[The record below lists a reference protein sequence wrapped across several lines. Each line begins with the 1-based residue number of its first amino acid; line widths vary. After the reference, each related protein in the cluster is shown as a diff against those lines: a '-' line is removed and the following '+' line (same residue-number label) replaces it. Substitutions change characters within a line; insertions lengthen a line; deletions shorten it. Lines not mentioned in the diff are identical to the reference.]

1 MLVALSVLLI
11 SDGNAGGLL
20 VGLWLFF
27 VAFTLLE
34 ALMPSLMS
42 RLAPAQSRGTA
53 LGVYNTFQFL
63 GVFIGGA
70 LGGLLFDFFGGP
82 GVFIFSAVAVLV
94 WLILVLVSQAPKLL
108 ESRTVD
114 LKNAMEHDFSELVA
128 QFRRLPGVC
137 EVILLP
143 GENIAYLKVDP
154 ERFHN
159 ESLSDIA
166 DIEVW

>member
-1 MLVALSVLLI
+1 V
-11 SDGNAGGLL
+11 

-42 RLAPAQSRGTA
+42 RLAPAQSKGTA

-63 GVFIGGA
+63 GVFTGGA
-70 LGGLLFDFFGGP
+70 LGGWLFGLFGGS
-82 GVFIFSAVAVLV
+82 GVFIFSVVAVLA
-94 WLILVLVSQAPKLL
+94 WLILVVAVPAPKLL

-114 LKNAMEHDFSELVA
+114 LENAKERNFSALVA
-128 QFRRLPGVC
+128 QFRDLPGVH

-159 ESLSDIA
+159 ESLSHLAGIR
-166 DIEVW
+166 VR

>member
-1 MLVALSVLLI
+1 LIASLVLLI
-11 SDGNAGGLL
+11 SDRNTGGLV

-42 RLAPAQSRGTA
+42 RLVPAQSKGTA
-53 LGVYNTFQFL
+53 LGVYNTFQLL

-70 LGGLLFDFFGGP
+70 LGGWLFGHFGGS

-94 WLILVLVSQAPKLL
+94 WLILVVAVPAPKLL

-114 LKNAMEHDFSELVA
+114 LENAEERDFSALVA
-128 QFRRLPGVC
+128 QFWGLPGVH

-159 ESLSDIA
+159 ESLSKMA
-166 DIEVW
+166 GIELQ

>member
-1 MLVALSVLLI
+1 MCIRDRISGRNISGLV
-11 SDGNAGGLL
+11 

-42 RLAPAQSRGTA
+42 RMAPAQNKGTA

-70 LGGLLFDFFGGP
+70 LGGWLFGHFGGS
-82 GVFIFSAVAVLV
+82 GVFIFSAVAVLA
-94 WLILVLVSQAPKLL
+94 WLILVAVAPAPKLL
-108 ESRTVD
+108 ESRTVY
-114 LKNAMEHDFSELVA
+114 LENAEQRDFSSLMAE
-128 QFRRLPGVC
+128 FRDLPGVH
-137 EVILLP
+137 EVILLS

-154 ERFHN
+154 DRFHN
-159 ESLSDIA
+159 ESQSNMA
-166 DIEVW
+166 GIEVR